1 MLAELRFWICQGY
14 KKIWETYFMVYV
26 WQHSEFAFDSGYAK
40 VLNMLGL
47 NMILNDVLYDRVL
60 NMPCILNIPLLH
72 GVL

>member
-1 MLAELRFWICQGY
+1 
-14 KKIWETYFMVYV
+14 MVDV
-26 WQHSEFAFDSGYAK
+26 RQHSEFAFDSGYAK

-47 NMILNDVLYDRVL
+47 NMILNDILYDRVL